1 MPRIVIKPERDRD
14 LYVGWSTIVEA
25 PVWHGPRAEVL
36 GYLAQEAIRYPT
48 DDPETR
54 LARADATGTS
64 AHDGDG
70 GWDDPGF
77 IYEQRGWLPRRHLAE
92 MCRLLEA
99 GNEAGVWDLLEPFD
113 NETEVRR
120 G

>member
-1 MPRIVIKPERDRD
+1 MPRIVIKPERDLD

-25 PVWHGPRAEVL
+25 PVWHGPRDEVL
-36 GYLAQEAIRYPT
+36 GYLAAEAIRYPS
-48 DDPETR
+48 DPAEDR
-54 LARADATGTS
+54 LARADRTGTS
-64 AHDGDG
+64 AYDGDG
-70 GWDDPGF
+70 GWDDEGF

-99 GNEAGVWDLLEPFD
+99 GNDAGVWDLLEPFD
-113 NETEVRR
+113 DETPVRR